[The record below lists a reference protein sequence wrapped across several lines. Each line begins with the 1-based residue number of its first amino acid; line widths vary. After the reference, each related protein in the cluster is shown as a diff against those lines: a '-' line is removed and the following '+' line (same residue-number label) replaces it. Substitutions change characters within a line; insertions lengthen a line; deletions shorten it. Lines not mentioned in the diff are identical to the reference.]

1 MSLIRFVLGRII
13 LLIDWITSP
22 RSPKRTAEAQQ
33 VIDSSVTDL
42 VLYQYHAC
50 PFCVKVRREMKRL
63 GVKIELRDPKRSET
77 AREELINGGGKLKV
91 PCLRIESSETQ
102 WLYESDAIIAYLG
115 KRVA

>member
-22 RSPKRTAEAQQ
+22 RSPKRTVEAQQ

-77 AREELINGGGKLKV
+77 ARKELINGGGKLKV

>member
-33 VIDSSVTDL
+33 VIDSSVADL

-63 GVKIELRDPKRSET
+63 GVKIELRDPKRSDS

-91 PCLRIESSETQ
+91 PCLRIEDSETQ